1 MFGYLFVC
9 LFSCAAQHVG
19 SRFLDQGSNLC
30 CLQWKC
36 RVLATGPPGNP
47 LIIASKDRKEK
58 GKMVRRRMDWAG
70 KWQGRIRWS
79 SLDNQAQ
86 RKRNPELILSRYSP
100 SRKEL
105 DYIESQ
111 LGAWVPHQL
120 LLLLFPGRE
129 WIFVG
134 YCVRVKKK
142 RKSLLAIAQAMEL
155 VFLFRLFWKLDFQG
169 WWENERAALGTF
181 VYQGG
186 ELDFTLKTLQV

>member
-9 LFSCAAQHVG
+9 LAVLPSMWDPSSLTRDWTRAACSG
-19 SRFLDQGSNLC
+19 NAESRESPHHCFKRQKGE
-30 CLQWKC
+30 
-36 RVLATGPPGNP
+36 
-47 LIIASKDRKEK
+47 RKN
-58 GKMVRRRMDWAG
+58 GKKENGAG

-105 DYIESQ
+105 YYIESQ

-134 YCVRVKKK
+134 YCVRVKK
-142 RKSLLAIAQAMEL
+142 RKSLLAIAQAVEL

-186 ELDFTLKTLQV
+186 ALDFTLKTLQV